1 MDEDI
6 VVPYFMYNKSWYTQD
21 SETGEIVLTDAG
33 KKNEKAVRSYDEWKK
48 DENYWKE
55 RGFDV

>member
-6 VVPYFMYNKSWYTQD
+6 IVPYFMYNKSWYTQD
-21 SETGEIVLTDAG
+21 SETGKIVLTDAG
-33 KKNEKAVRSYDEWKK
+33 KKNKKAVQSYDEWQK
-48 DENYWKE
+48 DESYWGE